1 MSSYP
6 NFSEGFL
13 VFFRALISILFCVM
27 LVVVSPTEGVAAQKK
42 IISKNIEKII
52 TKVEVKD
59 SNIRIYF
66 TGKNNEFFL
75 KRDGSKVYL
84 TFKQKGIVSNTAE
97 FTKAQTVITSFKA
110 NKNKLFLMLKDEK
123 VEVSQFQLKGNTGLE
138 IKLNE
143 EKPEEATVVGKKEPE
158 DIKPVKQESIAKQET
173 QVPSKQG
180 ELLIS
185 SKKDDNYS
193 TVAFAWPKYVAASAF
208 VRGSKVWVV
217 FNDRATTSFHNNP
230 ADPIFEDVKQE
241 ESSIGSIFTIS
252 LKDPDEKPNIIM
264 YRDGFNWFLEFSKTS
279 IKPKDVRV
287 ISRPLAAP
295 QPRVEIELE
304 EVALEPIRVNDEYVG
319 DSFVIVPFIDG
330 GVAVAEKFT
339 FIDFTIPKTI
349 QGAVV
354 IPKSDTIKVKNEGFL
369 IKIEGAAGLNIAP
382 RVLKKQESKFESSDQ
397 KFQMEEFIDDYLSI
411 LSIKT
416 FQVPDE
422 KYLETVSQIYNALEK
437 SKTPDKHSKV
447 LGNWALFNLA
457 NGLYKE
463 GLVVIKLLKK
473 EDPQF
478 GNTYNIKLIEAVL
491 NYMDGNY
498 TAAYDIVKRISIV
511 DVPLTLRREVRFW
524 QAIIGY
530 SVSGSDEFL
539 TRLDPMSLFSEKS
552 VNFLSDYN
560 DRVMYEII
568 TSIVTEKIKD
578 RSYSDVA
585 SLIKMLNE
593 LNVSVHE
600 KNYIHAIT
608 AEYYAA
614 LDKQEDALKEW
625 DKCIEDINDLKNRTY
640 CRYKKANFEDLTK
653 RIQYKEYVDELEG
666 IAASWHGDRFEIDVL
681 SALGDKYLDNSDYI
695 NALRSWDKIVSYYPF
710 TPDAL
715 RLSKKMSDTFVNF
728 FTENKDA
735 ELSHLQALALF
746 YEFDKLVPIGDV
758 GDDVVTKFT
767 DHLIALDLLD
777 RASALLNHQIK
788 NRLNGNKREK
798 AINKLAKIY
807 LQNSEPVYAVDII
820 KTGESYVTLPDEIAK
835 ERRYIHA
842 VALHQ
847 NHEDTKAL
855 KLLKGDYSQQAD
867 EIKSDIYWAL
877 QDWKNFNDAIEPRIY
892 RIRDAEQKLTPDEM
906 ESVLKL
912 AISYSTTYDWKL
924 LGDLYKDFKPRVP
937 EDDRNGKIFLTLENA
952 WEAVKQNSLEASKS
966 IALIQDV
973 VNSLVTELNPSIPNS
988 NPIPK

>member
-1 MSSYP
+1 M
-6 NFSEGFL
+6 F
-13 VFFRALISILFCVM
+13 
-27 LVVVSPTEGVAAQKK
+27 VVTSPSDCIAAQKK
-42 IISKNIEKII
+42 VISKNKEKII
-52 TKVEVKD
+52 TKVDVKEG
-59 SNIRIYF
+59 SGFRVFF

-75 KRDGSKVYL
+75 KKDGTKVYL
-84 TFKQKGIVSNTAE
+84 TFKQNGIVSNTSE
-97 FTKAQTVITSFKA
+97 FNKAQSVITSFKV
-110 NKNKLFLMLKDEK
+110 NKNKLFLQLKNEQ
-123 VEVSQFQLKGNTGLE
+123 VEVSQFQLKGDTGLE
-138 IKLNE
+138 IKLKE
-143 EKPEEATVVGKKEPE
+143 ESQEEVKSAVIKESETADVVNT
-158 DIKPVKQESIAKQET
+158 ESEAKQEKK
-173 QVPSKQG
+173 VPVKQG
-180 ELLIS
+180 ELVIS
-185 SKKDDNYS
+185 SAKDSNYS
-193 TVAFAWPKYVAASAF
+193 TITFAWPKYVAASAF
-208 VRGSKVWVV
+208 VRGSKIWVV
-217 FNDRATTSFHNNP
+217 FNDQATTSFHNSISDSVFGN
-230 ADPIFEDVKQE
+230 IKQE
-241 ESSIGSIFTIS
+241 ESSIGSIFTLD
-252 LKDPDEKPNIIM
+252 LKNSEEKPNIIM
-264 YRDGFNWFLEFSKTS
+264 YRDGFNWFLEFSKTN
-279 IKPKDVRV
+279 IKPKDVR
-287 ISRPLAAP
+287 ILSRPLAAP

-304 EVALEPIRVNDEYVG
+304 EVALEPIRINDEYVG
-319 DSFVIVPFIDG
+319 DSFVIIPFIDG

-339 FIDFTIPKTI
+339 FVDFTIPKTV

-354 IPKSDTIKVKNEGFL
+354 IPKSDTLKVRNEGFL

-382 RVLKKQESKFESSDQ
+382 RVLKKQESKFEQSDQ
-397 KFQMEEFIDDYLSI
+397 KFQMDEFIDDYLSI

-416 FQVPDE
+416 FQVTDE

-437 SKTPDKHSKV
+437 SKTPEKHSKV

-478 GNTYNIKLIEAVL
+478 GNTYNVKLIEAVL
-491 NYMDGNY
+491 NFMDGNY
-498 TAAYDIVKRISIV
+498 TTAYDVVKRISIV

-530 SVSGSDEFL
+530 SVSGSDDFL

-560 DRVMYEII
+560 DKVIYEII
-568 TSIVTEKIKD
+568 TSIVLEKIKD
-578 RSYSDVA
+578 RSYSDVS
-585 SLIKMLNE
+585 SLLKMLND
-593 LNVSVHE
+593 LKVPVHE
-600 KNYIHAIT
+600 QNYIHAIT

-614 LDKQEDALKEW
+614 LDKQEEALKEW

-640 CRYKKANFEDLTK
+640 CRYKKANFEYYTK
-653 RIQYKEYVDELEG
+653 RIKYKEYVDELEG
-666 IAASWHGDRFEIDVL
+666 IAASWHGDQFEIDVL
-681 SALGDKYLDNSDYI
+681 STLGDKYVENKDYI
-695 NALRSWDKIVSYYPF
+695 NALRSWDKIVTYYPF
-710 TPDAL
+710 TPDSL

-728 FTENKDA
+728 FTENKD
-735 ELSHLQALALF
+735 EQLSHLQALALF

-788 NRLNGNKREK
+788 NRLNGNRREK

-820 KTGESYVTLPDEIAK
+820 KTGESYITLPDDIAK

-867 EIKSDIYWAL
+867 EIKAEIYWSV
-877 QDWKNFNDAIEPRIY
+877 QDWKNFNDSIEPRIY

-952 WEAVKQNSLEASKS
+952 WEAVKQNSLEANKS

-973 VNSLVTELNPSIPNS
+973 VSSLVTELNPSIANS
-988 NPIPK
+988 TPTPK